1 MSSGSRQPR
10 TTNRLHLVYF
20 ALAAFDIVTIS
31 ATLSLSH
38 RIMSAYEGAVE
49 TSRDWA
55 ARSTE
60 IVELGE
66 LAQQT
71 NAPGNDVF
79 DSNDANAER
88 ERRDRAL
95 AAFNVQYAVVAEE
108 LERNT
113 QPEERAAIVAGLRDV
128 RGSMDE
134 MVTSA
139 NEIFRHIDAGRG
151 SVAGR
156 QMASMDRTYAKL
168 TNSIAVTLGQMQS
181 VQITHLQE
189 QVEIAK
195 TLRRLEFFIVGLI
208 FLIVVG
214 VAIYGHHISQVMR
227 RNTEEFNDMLEDL
240 ERAYKKLQ
248 EYADN
253 VAHELRSPVNK
264 MLLASEIAIARART
278 NDEYAEA
285 LASNM
290 EECQRLS
297 SIVEGLLFLARATS
311 TQVKLQR
318 ETVSVS
324 RELERIRSYYEAS
337 AAEAGVDLAL
347 ICDEELGALLDR
359 VLFQRAITN
368 LVANA
373 IAHTPRGGAVLIRG
387 EANDDGLAVEVAD
400 TGEGIALADQPHIFD
415 RFYRADRARTGADG
429 RIGLGL
435 PIAKSIVDLHGG
447 RITLDSAPG
456 RGARLTLH
464 FPGVVSA
471 AHTRERDDS
480 VVI

>member
-1 MSSGSRQPR
+1 MSPVDRKPR
-10 TTNRLHLVYF
+10 STNRLHLVYF
-20 ALAAFDIVTIS
+20 ALAAFDIVTIT

-38 RIMSAYEGAVE
+38 RIMSAYEGAVQ

-55 ARSTE
+55 ARASE
-60 IVELGE
+60 IVELGD

-79 DSNDANAER
+79 DSGDVAAER
-88 ERRDRAL
+88 ARRERAL
-95 AAFNVQYAVVAEE
+95 EAFNVQYALVSQE
-108 LERNT
+108 LQRNT
-113 QPEERAAIVAGLRDV
+113 SPHERAAIEAALHDV
-128 RGSMDE
+128 RISMGE
-134 MVTSA
+134 MVA
-139 NEIFRHIDAGRG
+139 RADDIFVQIGAGRADL
-151 SVAGR
+151 AGR

-168 TNSIAVTLGQMQS
+168 TTAIAVTLGEMQS
-181 VQITHLQE
+181 VQIAHLEE
-189 QVEIAK
+189 QIQIAQ
-195 TLRRLEFFIVGLI
+195 TLRRLEFIIVGLI
-208 FLIVVG
+208 FFIVVG

-227 RNTEEFNDMLEDL
+227 RNTDEFNDMLADL

-278 NDEYAEA
+278 NEEYAEA

-318 ETVSVS
+318 EQVKIA
-324 RELERIRSYYEAS
+324 RELERIRSYFEAS
-337 AAEAGVDLAL
+337 AADAGVDLAL
-347 ICDEELGALLDR
+347 IADEALLAEVDR
-359 VLFQRAITN
+359 VLFQRAVTN

-373 IAHTPRGGAVLIRG
+373 IAHTPRGGAVLIRA
-387 EANDDGLAVEVAD
+387 EADSEGLAIEVAD

-415 RFYRADRARTGADG
+415 RFYRADRARTSSDG

-447 RITLDSAPG
+447 RIALDSAPG

-464 FPGVVSA
+464 FPGAVSA
-471 AHTRERDDS
+471 APALERDDS
-480 VVI
+480 AVI

>member
-1 MSSGSRQPR
+1 MSSVNRQPR
-10 TTNRLHLVYF
+10 TANRLHLVYF

-60 IVELGE
+60 IVQLGE

-79 DSNDANAER
+79 DSGDVARER

-95 AAFNVQYAVVAEE
+95 AEFDVQFALVSDE
-108 LERNT
+108 LRRNT
-113 QPEERAAIVAGLRDV
+113 GEEERAAIEAGLRDV
-128 RGSMDE
+128 RASMLE

-139 NEIFRHIDAGRG
+139 DEIFRQIGAGH
-151 SVAGR
+151 SDVAGR

-168 TNSIAVTLGQMQS
+168 TNSIAVTLGEMQA
-181 VQITHLQE
+181 VQIAHLQE

-195 TLRRLEFFIVGLI
+195 TLRRLEFLIVGLI
-208 FLIVVG
+208 FFIVVG

-227 RNTEEFNDMLEDL
+227 KNAHEFNEMLHDL
-240 ERAYKKLQ
+240 ERAYQKLQ

-264 MLLASEIAIARART
+264 MLLASEIAIARVRT
-278 NDEYAEA
+278 NEEYAEA

-297 SIVEGLLFLARATS
+297 SIVEGLLFLARASS

-318 ETVSVS
+318 ERVSVA
-324 RELERIRSYYEAS
+324 RELERIRSFYEAS
-337 AAEAGVDLAL
+337 ASEAGVDLAM
-347 ICDEELGALLDR
+347 ICNDQLEAEVDR
-359 VLFQRAITN
+359 VLFQRAVSN

-373 IAHTPRGGAVLIRG
+373 IAHTPNGGAVLIRG
-387 EANDDGLAVEVAD
+387 EATAEGVAVEIAD

-447 RITLDSAPG
+447 RIDLDSAPG
-456 RGARLTLH
+456 RGARLMLH
-464 FPGVVSA
+464 FPSA
-471 AHTRERDDS
+471 AVAPLVRERDDS